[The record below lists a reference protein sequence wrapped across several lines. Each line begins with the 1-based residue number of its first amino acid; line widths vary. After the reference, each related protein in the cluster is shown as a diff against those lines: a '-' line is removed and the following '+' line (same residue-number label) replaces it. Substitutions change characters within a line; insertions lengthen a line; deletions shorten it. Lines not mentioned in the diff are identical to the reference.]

1 MNVNNNVLISR
12 ILKLEAEITT
22 EISKGHKPYIGDH
35 LEPKRSE
42 VNTLRCVVYGYDSIF
57 CKKIL

>member
-1 MNVNNNVLISR
+1 MNENKNVLISR
-12 ILKLEAEITT
+12 ILKLESEITA
-22 EISKGHKPYIGDH
+22 EVLKGHKPFAGDH
-35 LEPKRSE
+35 LESKRNE

>member
-1 MNVNNNVLISR
+1 
-12 ILKLEAEITT
+12 
-22 EISKGHKPYIGDH
+22 